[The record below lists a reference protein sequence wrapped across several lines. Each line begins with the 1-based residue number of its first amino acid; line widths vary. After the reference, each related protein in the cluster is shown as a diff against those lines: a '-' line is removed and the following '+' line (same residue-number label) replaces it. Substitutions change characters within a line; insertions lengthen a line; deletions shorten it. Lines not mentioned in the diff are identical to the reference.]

1 MNQIIQ
7 ENKGANIV
15 DGICFVLMPF
25 KPDLDELYE
34 KVIRAAVTK
43 TKILRCIRADEIYG
57 PRPIIVDIWRSIRES
72 SIIIADLTGR
82 NPNVL
87 YELGLAHAIQK
98 PVILLSQNIDDIPFD
113 LKHLRIVIYSNT
125 DTGRKKLLEQ
135 LHNALK
141 IVTSDVRE
149 KTGLQQYE
157 VLEPH
162 EEQSLLIDD
171 DAAHL
176 LQSLRSKDPSHI
188 LNSLSKINELFEF
201 KRKPKNYDPRI
212 LNAILHNLQNP
223 HIEIQLAA
231 IKAISLTGSQ
241 IHATH
246 LYSFLSSTNQ
256 ALVKA
261 TLNALGELHDYS
273 AVPLLIK
280 MYDDPNNINYSIS
293 ILLTLGKIGGGTAIS
308 FLSGIA
314 RNNLIPVDERE
325 IAIASL
331 GNSRLSDEAIEAL
344 LDLDVDKM
352 VNSLRLELASA
363 IMHSDKI
370 YSRRKLKQL
379 EAKLKILA
387 SDTQSDI
394 RGRALAAWCSHS
406 FYQSSQGL
414 DRSFLWDRLMQ
425 ENDEALDEFFS
436 LSGFIE
442 APFVQEESNKILE
455 LCEKYPTLIH
465 HGVFVLKDIG
475 NISIADFMIKA
486 YDQSDDYRLWVLT
499 YLSKVPCQNALGIL
513 RKELQQGDDP
523 SRIVLAAVG
532 LSRLQVE
539 GMMDLISK
547 NVNECHPW
555 VKDIVRDYFVERS
568 RKEKGSTRKSLLKM
582 FWEKLINML

>member
-1 MNQIIQ
+1 MDQIIQ
-7 ENKGANIV
+7 ENKGVNIV

-57 PRPIIVDIWRSIRES
+57 PRPIIIDIWRSIRES

-125 DTGRKKLLEQ
+125 DIGRKKLLEQ
-135 LHNALK
+135 LHIALK
-141 IVTSDVRE
+141 IVNNDVRE
-149 KTGLQQYE
+149 KTSLEQYE

-171 DAAHL
+171 DTAQL
-176 LQSLRSKDPSHI
+176 LQSLRSKDPGRI

-212 LNAILHNLQNP
+212 LNAILYNLQNP

-231 IKAISLTGSQ
+231 IKAIGLTGSQ

-246 LYSFLSSTNQ
+246 LYSFLSSNNH
-256 ALVKA
+256 ALVTA
-261 TLNALGELHDYS
+261 ALNALGELPDYS
-273 AVPLLIK
+273 VVPSLIK
-280 MYDDPNNINYSIS
+280 MYENPENISYPIP
-293 ILLTLGKIGGGTAIS
+293 ILLALAKIGSGTAIN
-308 FLSGIA
+308 FLGKIA
-314 RNNLIPVDERE
+314 RNNLLSVNERE

-331 GNSRLSDEAIEAL
+331 GNIRFSDALDAL
-344 LDLDVDKM
+344 LDLDVEKM
-352 VNSLRLELASA
+352 EKSLRLELANA
-363 IMHSDKI
+363 IVHSDRT
-370 YSRRKLKQL
+370 YSRLKLKKL
-379 EAKLKILA
+379 EAKLKTLT
-387 SDTQSDI
+387 SDTQSDV
-394 RGRALAAWCSHS
+394 RGCALAAWCSHS
-406 FYQSSQGL
+406 SYQSSEGL

-425 ENDEALDEFFS
+425 KNDDALDEFFNY
-436 LSGFIE
+436 SGYIE
-442 APFVQEESNKILE
+442 APFVQEESIKILE

-465 HGVFVLKDIG
+465 HGVFALKDIG
-475 NISIADFMIKA
+475 DVTIANFMIKA
-486 YDQSDDYRLWVLT
+486 YDKSDDYRLWVLS
-499 YLSKVPCQNALGIL
+499 YLSKVPSPNALGIL
-513 RKELQQGDDP
+513 RKELQESNDP

-539 GMMDLISK
+539 EVVDLISK
-547 NVNECHPW
+547 NVDECYQW

-568 RKEKGSTRKSLLKM
+568 LKEKSITRKSLLKM
-582 FWEKLINML
+582 LWEKLINML